1 MVYIKSEFYLNYQ
14 YIMSFRTYENLQ
26 RYEYVRFHLDNVI
39 EQPANNQNQK
49 KTGYRFTI
57 NDRSTFFDFFNGYF
71 EVTKELQKRAD
82 GAGYAQADGIT
93 MINGSQSL
101 IRHMVIKSSGKIVY
115 ESDNLHRITN
125 VKNLLEYS
133 EDFSRSVGKNSF
145 WYLDTDG
152 TTANTNTGFEAR
164 RILTQARQNNGGGRA
179 KSINEMIPLNR
190 FTFFEKLED
199 KMLPP
204 MQLKIEITLNDDDEL
219 IHKAAAADDGRIVVK
234 RLYLWLPK
242 LIPKDSLYSQFVS
255 NFLKPTTWTYMRDLY
270 NQSANTR
277 AIQNMFQI
285 SPAIDNVKHV
295 FVYLQR
301 TDEPNNEESERTPY
315 IFDTFKLN
323 AADANSSLSSI
334 RLEYGNNVFFPE
346 IEYDGDSKVRV
357 FNDLMSYASRKN
369 DYNTGTQLNLAN
381 FTSLYGLI
389 YFDLT
394 YQKEVVTRDPKQL
407 ILHYRLNAAPTAN
420 VRAHSI
426 VFYESDVIVQKIGN
440 EVMIV

>member
-14 YIMSFRTYENLQ
+14 YTMSFRTDDNLQ

-39 EQPANNQNQK
+39 EQPANNQSQK

-57 NDRSTFFDFFNGYF
+57 NDRSTFFDYFNGYF
-71 EVTKELQKRAD
+71 EVTKELQKKAD
-82 GAGYAQADGIT
+82 GAGYAQADRIT

-133 EDFSRSVGKNSF
+133 DDFSRSVGKNSF

-152 TTANTNTGFEAR
+152 TTANTNAGFEAR
-164 RILTQARQNNGGGRA
+164 RILTQTVANDGSGGA
-179 KSINEMIPLNR
+179 KSINEVIPLNR
-190 FTFFEKLED
+190 FTFFEKLQEN
-199 KMLPP
+199 MLPP
-204 MQLKIEITLNDDDEL
+204 MQLTIEITLNDDAEL
-219 IHKAAAADDGRIVVK
+219 IHKAAAADDGRVVVK
-234 RLYLWLPK
+234 RLYLWLPR
-242 LIPKDSLYSQFVS
+242 LVPKDSQYSKFVS
-255 NFLKPTTWTYMRDLY
+255 GFLKPKTWTYMRDLY

-295 FVYLQR
+295 FIYLQR
-301 TDEPNNEESERTPY
+301 TDGPNDNESERSPY
-315 IFDTFKLN
+315 LFDTIKLN
-323 AADANSSLSSI
+323 AADANSSLSSC
-334 RLEYGNNVFFPE
+334 RLEYGNNVFYPE
-346 IEYDGDSKVRV
+346 LEYDADSKIRI
-357 FNDLMSYASRKN
+357 FNDLMSYAFRKN
-369 DYNTGTQLNLAN
+369 DYNTGTQLNVSN

-389 YFDLT
+389 YFNLT

-407 ILHYRLNAAPTAN
+407 ILHYRLNVAPTAN

-426 VFYESDVIVQKIGN
+426 VFYESEVVVKTVGN
-440 EVMIV
+440 ELMIV

>member
-1 MVYIKSEFYLNYQ
+1 
-14 YIMSFRTYENLQ
+14 MSFRTNENLQ

-39 EQPANNQNQK
+39 EQPANNQSQK

-57 NDRSTFFDFFNGYF
+57 NDRSTMFDFFNGYF

-82 GAGYAQADGIT
+82 GAGYAAADRIT
-93 MINGSQSL
+93 MINGSHSL

-133 EDFSRSVGKNSF
+133 DDYSRSVGKNSF

-152 TTANTNTGFEAR
+152 TTADTNTG
-164 RILTQARQNNGGGRA
+164 LTQANQNDGGGGA

-190 FTFFEKLED
+190 YSFFQELER

-204 MQLKIEITLNDDDEL
+204 MQLTFELTLNDDDEL
-219 IHKAAAADDGRIVVK
+219 IHKAAAADDGRVVVK
-234 RLYLWLPK
+234 RLYLWLPR
-242 LIPKDSLYSQFVS
+242 LIPKDSMYSNFVS
-255 NFLKPTTWTYMRDLY
+255 EFLKPTTWTYMRDLY

-295 FVYLQR
+295 FIYLQR
-301 TDEPNNEESERTPY
+301 TDAPNDVEAERSPY
-315 IFDTFKLN
+315 LFDTFKLN
-323 AADANSSLSSI
+323 AANANSSLSSC
-334 RLEYGNNVFFPE
+334 RLEYGNNVFYPE
-346 IEYDGDSKVRV
+346 LEYDSDSKIRM
-357 FNDLMSYASRKN
+357 FNDLMSYAFRKN
-369 DYNTGTQLNLAN
+369 DYNSGTQLNVSN
-381 FTSLYGLI
+381 YTSLYGLL
-389 YFDLT
+389 YFDLL

-407 ILHYRLNAAPTAN
+407 ILHYRLNVAPAAN

-426 VFYESDVIVQKIGN
+426 VFYESEVVVKTVGN
-440 EVMIV
+440 ELMIV